1 MRSSVNNFYQALLLM
16 ENPLFVENYFFFPED
31 MYITNNNELNLAVER
46 DWNLKLRRVQKTS
59 KLSPLRS
66 LR

>member
-1 MRSSVNNFYQALLLM
+1 M